1 MSAKTKFQM
10 QQELEALKKRKQEL
24 LQLKVSSPKDFSEEA
39 QSELD
44 EIAEKIIDLEE
55 QIELA
60 TTTYTPAPGTE
71 KLVHLKIVN
80 GRRFDENT
88 GEEISKPY
96 VQKFTYG
103 EYKNFVKNASLCGY
117 TIIEVLHNPYKD

>member
-1 MSAKTKFQM
+1 M
-10 QQELEALKKRKQEL
+10 QQELLALKKKKQEL
-24 LQLKVSSPKDFSEEA
+24 LQAKESGPKEFSEEA

-44 EIAEKIIDLEE
+44 EVTEKIVDLEE
-55 QIELA
+55 QIEA
-60 TTTYTPAPGTE
+60 TTTTYVPEPGTE
-71 KLVHLKIVN
+71 KLVHLSIIN
-80 GRRFDENT
+80 GRRFNENT

-117 TIIEVLHNPYKD
+117 TIVEELYNPYKD